1 VINLREYLSGKNLYS
16 IVLHLLVVV
25 LAVEVYILMRQNR
38 ELKEGRASTPQET
51 IKEGDYLSLSDLT
64 PVTNGSHLDTVS
76 RKQLIFVFTTRCPSC
91 KETLPMWKSLADT
104 AIQRKS
110 FAVFGICLDPLV
122 DTKTYVSENQLR
134 FPVFIPVNK
143 ESFSK
148 NNRVQGVPQ
157 TILRDR
163 TGFVEKAQR
172 GRLSVDMYNE
182 ILHAIS
188 DGIIHH

>member
-1 VINLREYLSGKNLYS
+1 VEKPGGFGYS
-16 IVLHLLVVV
+16 
-25 LAVEVYILMRQNR
+25 
-38 ELKEGRASTPQET
+38 K
-51 IKEGDYLSLSDLT
+51 K
-64 PVTNGSHLDTVS
+64 
-76 RKQLIFVFTTRCPSC
+76 VFR
-91 KETLPMWKSLADT
+91 
-104 AIQRKS
+104 
-110 FAVFGICLDPLV
+110 VFGICLDPLV

-172 GRLSVDMYNE
+172 GRLSVDMYND